1 MSMRM
6 STTTTTACTAR
17 ALLESLGPCAPALDG
32 PDLALG
38 LDSPAALEPLL
49 RVLHTG
55 VRAQLAGRAWYGCS
69 SDTGRVIELN
79 PGQPIPDGITL
90 LCVAGDARWD
100 RISPAARTDVPEL
113 FAPPASIGSSRRR
126 RE

>member
-1 MSMRM
+1 M
-6 STTTTTACTAR
+6 STTTMTVCTAR

-38 LDSPAALEPLL
+38 RDPPDALEPLL

-55 VRAQLAGRAWYGCS
+55 VRAQLAGRTWYGCAG
-69 SDTGRVIELN
+69 DTGRVIELN

-90 LCVAGDARWD
+90 LCVAGDDRWD
-100 RISPAARTDVPEL
+100 RMSPAARIDAPEL
-113 FAPPASIGSSRRR
+113 FAPSGSLGSSRRWR
-126 RE
+126 G